1 MPPAKAESCPE
12 ELEDGGGGGCG
23 VTLETIATEM
33 INRRG
38 YLVICTEMNFPKLPY
53 SLARG
58 ECQKNGDVLDSSCLY
73 AYERTTLV
81 DYQEQVR
88 TMEESMGIASFL
100 PKADDGYFFYRVR
113 AD

>member
-1 MPPAKAESCPE
+1 LPAAKAESCPQ
-12 ELEDGGGGGCG
+12 ELEDGGGGRCG
-23 VTLETIATEM
+23 VTLEAIATEM

-58 ECQKNGDVLDSSCLY
+58 ECENNGDVLDSSCLY

-88 TMEESMGIASFL
+88 MGESMGIAPTL